1 MDERKKEK
9 IKACGAFA
17 VVTLIILIIGIFI
30 CIYQIE
36 GETNMPFVLSSI
48 YVVSTAEGAEN
59 KNSEEKWNLNI
70 YQNNDIYINIQKNEE
85 YEKQETIQSV
95 QIDNIQIIKNPV
107 KGKINTYM
115 PNSSEGRLFT
125 FSEESKLEKNS
136 LTYKGGSKT
145 DTTKLEIGNQG
156 GTIVIRFSNDA
167 LGSYISNE
175 DEEIKHDGTMLGKIN
190 VSNEDI
196 KFTILFDLIIR
207 VNNISYKTTVEL
219 ELPTGNILENGTES
233 LEITDTQKYIF
244 KRI

>member
-9 IKACGAFA
+9 IKACSAFA
-17 VVTLIILIIGIFI
+17 VVALIILIVGIVIG
-30 CIYQIE
+30 IYQIE
-36 GETNMPFVLSSI
+36 GETNMPFVLSGI
-48 YVVSTAEGAEN
+48 YVVSTAEG
-59 KNSEEKWNLNI
+59 EEKERTEDKWNLSI
-70 YQNNDIYINIQKNEE
+70 YQNNDVYINIEKNKN

-95 QIDNIQIIKNPV
+95 KIDNIQITKNPV

-125 FSEESKLEKNS
+125 FSKESIIEDNS
-136 LTYKGGSKT
+136 LTYKGGLKT

-156 GTIVIRFSNDA
+156 GTIVVRFSNDT

-175 DEEIKHDGTMLGKIN
+175 EEEINHDGTMLSKIN
-190 VSNEDI
+190 VTNEDI
-196 KFTILFDLIIR
+196 KFTVSFDLIIK
-207 VNNISYKTTVEL
+207 VNNISYKTTIEL
-219 ELPTGNILENGTES
+219 EVPTGNILESGTES

>member
-9 IKACGAFA
+9 IKACSAFA
-17 VVTLIILIIGIFI
+17 VVALIILIVGIVIG
-30 CIYQIE
+30 IYQIE
-36 GETNMPFVLSSI
+36 GETNMPFVLSNI

-59 KNSEEKWNLNI
+59 QNSEEKWNLNI
-70 YQNNDIYINIQKNEE
+70 YQNNDAYINIEKNKN

-95 QIDNIQIIKNPV
+95 KIDNIQIVKNPI
-107 KGKINTYM
+107 KGQINTYM

-125 FSEESKLEKNS
+125 FSEESKLENNS
-136 LTYKGGSKT
+136 LTYKGALKT

-167 LGSYISNE
+167 LGTYISNE
-175 DEEIKHDGTMLGKIN
+175 DEEINHDGTMLGKIN
-190 VSNEDI
+190 VENEDI
-196 KFTILFDLIIR
+196 KFTVLFDLIIK
-207 VNNISYKTTVEL
+207 VNNISYKTTIEL
-219 ELPTGNILENGTES
+219 DLPTGNILENGTES